1 MRKGEGKACFLQN
14 LDIPTKLWHAGQA
27 WRAGALCAQHLQPLS
42 ARDPQL
48 YGGRAVAPPPR
59 SLCKQRGVL
68 ARTHLPAA
76 TCDLP
81 DLDQAGQL
89 VASNS
94 LQTFRLNLLESRVL
108 NVLPKAQ
115 PRGCR

>member
-14 LDIPTKLWHAGQA
+14 LDIPTKLWHAGWA
-27 WRAGALCAQHLQPLS
+27 WRAGALRAQHLQPLS
-42 ARDPQL
+42 AKDPQL
-48 YGGRAVAPPPR
+48 YGGRAMAPLSP

-68 ARTHLPAA
+68 ACTHLPSA

-81 DLDQAGQL
+81 DLDQAEQP
-89 VASNS
+89 VAGNS

-108 NVLPKAQ
+108 NVLPEAQ
-115 PRGCR
+115 P